1 MTRSID
7 LDPDNVAEVELYFYD
22 VSSAIPNEITRT
34 TIVDAGLIAELVD
47 TFVDIPGA
55 SIDDPQEEVQGA
67 RATGIRFVLDDGS
80 TVDMT
85 QYYIDHASGVIAWP
99 DGEVLYTEWGLPF
112 EDYYLDS
119 GDKVTV
125 DAAERPVSPLETAG

>member
-22 VSSAIPNEITRT
+22 VSSTLPDEITRT
-34 TIVDAGLIAELVD
+34 TIVTPGLIAELVD
-47 TFVDIPGA
+47 TFTEIPGA
-55 SIDDPQEEVQGA
+55 SIDDPEEEIQGA
-67 RATGIRFVLDDGS
+67 RATGIRFVLDDCS

-85 QYYIDHASGVIAWP
+85 QYYIDHVDGVIAWP

-112 EDYYLDS
+112 EDYYVDS

-125 DAAERPVSPLETAG
+125 DTTERPVSPLETSD